1 MLYYNYQ
8 ETILFCQGFGIK
20 EAYMKK
26 NVVGSLIALAAA
38 GAVVAGA
45 SIALYKVMK
54 KRLKFSVEVLP
65 EDIEDENELTAA
77 VDVVDI
83 DIPDEKEENDFEIS
97 FVEENDEE

>member
-1 MLYYNYQ
+1 
-8 ETILFCQGFGIK
+8 
-20 EAYMKK
+20 MKK

-65 EDIEDENELTAA
+65 ENIEDENELTAA

>member
-1 MLYYNYQ
+1 
-8 ETILFCQGFGIK
+8 
-20 EAYMKK
+20 MKK
-26 NVVGSLIALAAA
+26 NVVGSLIALAAT

-83 DIPDEKEENDFEIS
+83 DIPEEEAEEDLEIS
-97 FVEENDEE
+97 FVEEDSEEE

>member
-1 MLYYNYQ
+1 
-8 ETILFCQGFGIK
+8 
-20 EAYMKK
+20 MKK

-83 DIPDEKEENDFEIS
+83 DIPDEEEENNFEIS

>member
-1 MLYYNYQ
+1 
-8 ETILFCQGFGIK
+8 
-20 EAYMKK
+20 MKK

-83 DIPDEKEENDFEIS
+83 DIPDEEEETDFEIS

>member
-1 MLYYNYQ
+1 
-8 ETILFCQGFGIK
+8 
-20 EAYMKK
+20 MKK

-77 VDVVDI
+77 VDVADI
-83 DIPDEKEENDFEIS
+83 DIPDEEEENDFEIS

>member
-1 MLYYNYQ
+1 
-8 ETILFCQGFGIK
+8 
-20 EAYMKK
+20 MKK

>member
-1 MLYYNYQ
+1 
-8 ETILFCQGFGIK
+8 
-20 EAYMKK
+20 MKK

-83 DIPDEKEENDFEIS
+83 DIPDEEEENDFDIS

>member
-1 MLYYNYQ
+1 
-8 ETILFCQGFGIK
+8 
-20 EAYMKK
+20 MKK

-45 SIALYKVMK
+45 RIALYKVMK

>member
-1 MLYYNYQ
+1 
-8 ETILFCQGFGIK
+8 
-20 EAYMKK
+20 MKK

-83 DIPDEKEENDFEIS
+83 DIPDEEEENDF
-97 FVEENDEE
+97 

>member
-1 MLYYNYQ
+1 
-8 ETILFCQGFGIK
+8 
-20 EAYMKK
+20 MKK

-83 DIPDEKEENDFEIS
+83 DIPDEEEENDFEIS

>member
-1 MLYYNYQ
+1 
-8 ETILFCQGFGIK
+8 
-20 EAYMKK
+20 MKK

-54 KRLKFSVEVLP
+54 KRLKFSGEVLP

-83 DIPDEKEENDFEIS
+83 DIPDEEEENDFEIS
-97 FVEENDEE
+97 FVEENDEK